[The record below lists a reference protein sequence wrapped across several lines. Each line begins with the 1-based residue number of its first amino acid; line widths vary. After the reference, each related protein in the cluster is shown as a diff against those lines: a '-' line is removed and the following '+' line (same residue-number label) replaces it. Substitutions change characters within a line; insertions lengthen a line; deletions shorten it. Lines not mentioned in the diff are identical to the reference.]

1 MKGLN
6 WRQPPEHGGLGTE
19 DWIETAKPDADTIN
33 AAITD
38 EPWQPKAVILE
49 RAETL
54 DDLLVQS
61 KTGSSADPA
70 QTI

>member
-1 MKGLN
+1 M
-6 WRQPPEHGGLGTE
+6 E

-38 EPWQPKAVILE
+38 KPWQPQAVILE

-54 DDLLVQS
+54 DDLLGPLE
-61 KTGSSADPA
+61 TGSSADTA
-70 QTI
+70 QTS

>member
-1 MKGLN
+1 M
-6 WRQPPEHGGLGTE
+6 E

-38 EPWQPKAVILE
+38 EPWQPQAVILE

-70 QTI
+70 QTS